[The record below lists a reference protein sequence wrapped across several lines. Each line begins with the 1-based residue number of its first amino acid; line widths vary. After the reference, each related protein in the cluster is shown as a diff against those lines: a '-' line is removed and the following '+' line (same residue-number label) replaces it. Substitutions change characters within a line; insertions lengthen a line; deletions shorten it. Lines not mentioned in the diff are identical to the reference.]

1 VTMTRDDALALDA
14 ADPLASWRDEFI
26 IPDGALVYLDGNSLG
41 RTPRRTLDAL
51 RHVIEHEWAAD
62 LIGSWEH
69 WIDLPQRV
77 GDELAPLIGAAPGEV
92 VLQDS
97 VTVNLYRLVHAALR
111 RVPQRRVLA
120 VDAADFPT
128 DRYVVEGVASSTG
141 HELRTNVEHLDD
153 VAVIVRSVVDY
164 RTAEVVDVAAET
176 ARAASAGATI
186 IWDLSH
192 AVGVLAIDLRA
203 AGAEL
208 AVGCTY
214 KFLNGGP
221 GAPGFSYVAE
231 HLVASLEP
239 PIWGWFGQRD
249 QFAMG
254 PAHEPVPGIGR
265 LLAGTPG
272 ILGLVAARCGIELTA
287 SAGIGRIAAKASALT
302 AYALARCDELRLE
315 SPTPRDDRR
324 RGGHVSVRHPDA
336 TAIVRDAAA
345 EGVVTDFRP
354 PDLVRISCSPLTT
367 RFVDVHDGLEVIASS
382 IRLRA
387 R

>member
-69 WIDLPQRV
+69 WIELPQRV

-141 HELRTNVEHLDD
+141 HELRTNVERLDD
-153 VAVIVRSVVDY
+153 VAVVVRSVVDY

-176 ARAASAGATI
+176 ARAASAGATV

-192 AVGVLAIDLRA
+192 AVGVLPIDLRA

-221 GAPGFSYVAE
+221 GAPAFSYVAE
-231 HLVASLEP
+231 HVVASLDQ

-254 PAHEPVPGIGR
+254 PAYEPVAGIGR

-272 ILGLVAARCGIELTA
+272 ILGLVAARYGIDLTA
-287 SAGIGRIAAKASALT
+287 SAGIGRIAAKARALT

-336 TAIVRDAAA
+336 AAIVRDAAA

-354 PDLVRISCSPLTT
+354 PDLVRISCSPLMT

-382 IRLRA
+382 IRLRS